1 MTSLSQDNKNGLTH
15 SGSRALTLVQE
26 RTGITL
32 SQVSEALSWSTSKT
46 AYILNLLEQKR
57 LIRSEYKTKR
67 TNNGQESV
75 RHLFPVGGQK
85 LKRKRSPRQSAATQS
100 SRIEGILTYIR
111 KTGYDAKVERQT
123 KGGEY
128 LIRLRPRGRR
138 GSRVSSSKNL
148 TRAPKT
154 PQQSGYQEGSRV
166 VRPRRRR
173 NKS

>member
-1 MTSLSQDNKNGLTH
+1 MTSLSQDDKNGLTH
-15 SGSRALTLVQE
+15 SSSRALTLVQE

-32 SQVSEALSWSTSKT
+32 SQVSEEFHWSTAKT
-46 AYILNLLEQKR
+46 AYILNLLEEKR
-57 LIRSEYKTKR
+57 LIRSEYKTKH
-67 TNNGQESV
+67 TDNGQERM
-75 RHLFPVGGQK
+75 RHLFPVGGPK
-85 LKRKRSPRQSAATQS
+85 LKAKGSSRKTAAKQS

-111 KTGYDAKVERQT
+111 KTGYDAKVERHT

-138 GSRVSSSKNL
+138 GSRVSGSKNL
-148 TRAPKT
+148 ARAPKA
-154 PQQSGYQEGSRV
+154 PPQSGYQEGSRV